1 MIKIKDIKRLYEREN
16 KVSSDFGHF
25 SITQAE
31 KLKVAQI
38 FRDAI
43 GFQVLGPREM
53 SLARKARIGVNHF
66 GGFVRL
72 QRDVRFSRAPVLS
85 FARYFQAPATQARF
99 FNNKKK
105 TLTAQE

>member
-31 KLKVAQI
+31 KLKVVQI
-38 FRDAI
+38 FRDAAI

-53 SLARKARIGVNHF
+53 SLARN
-66 GGFVRL
+66 
-72 QRDVRFSRAPVLS
+72 
-85 FARYFQAPATQARF
+85 
-99 FNNKKK
+99 
-105 TLTAQE
+105 

>member
-1 MIKIKDIKRLYEREN
+1 MIKIKDSKRLYEREN

-53 SLARKARIGVNHF
+53 SLARKARIGVKSF
-66 GGFVRL
+66 W
-72 QRDVRFSRAPVLS
+72 RFC
-85 FARYFQAPATQARF
+85 QITM
-99 FNNKKK
+99 
-105 TLTAQE
+105 

>member
-1 MIKIKDIKRLYEREN
+1 MIKIKDIKRLYEKEN

-31 KLKVAQI
+31 KLKVTQI

-43 GFQVLGPREM
+43 GFQVLGLREM

-72 QRDVRFSRAPVLS
+72 QCDVRFS
-85 FARYFQAPATQARF
+85 
-99 FNNKKK
+99 NNKEKR
-105 TLTAQE
+105 L

>member
-1 MIKIKDIKRLYEREN
+1 MIKIKDVKRLYEREN
-16 KVSSDFGHF
+16 KVSLDFGHF

-53 SLARKARIGVNHF
+53 SLARKARIGVKSF
-66 GGFVRL
+66 W
-72 QRDVRFSRAPVLS
+72 RFC
-85 FARYFQAPATQARF
+85 QITM
-99 FNNKKK
+99 
-105 TLTAQE
+105 

>member
-53 SLARKARIGVNHF
+53 SLV
-66 GGFVRL
+66 
-72 QRDVRFSRAPVLS
+72 
-85 FARYFQAPATQARF
+85 
-99 FNNKKK
+99 
-105 TLTAQE
+105 

>member
-1 MIKIKDIKRLYEREN
+1 MIKINDIKRLYEREN

-53 SLARKARIGVNHF
+53 SLARKARIGVKSF
-66 GGFVRL
+66 W
-72 QRDVRFSRAPVLS
+72 RFC
-85 FARYFQAPATQARF
+85 QITM
-99 FNNKKK
+99 
-105 TLTAQE
+105 

>member
-1 MIKIKDIKRLYEREN
+1 MIKIKDIKRLYEKEN

-72 QRDVRFSRAPVLS
+72 QCDV
-85 FARYFQAPATQARF
+85 RF

-105 TLTAQE
+105 DSDSSRIAQETRLVF

>member
-31 KLKVAQI
+31 KLKMAQI

-43 GFQVLGPREM
+43 GFQVLGLREM

-72 QRDVRFSRAPVLS
+72 QCDVRFS
-85 FARYFQAPATQARF
+85 
-99 FNNKKK
+99 NNKEKR
-105 TLTAQE
+105 L

>member
-1 MIKIKDIKRLYEREN
+1 MIKINDIKRLYEREN

-43 GFQVLGPREM
+43 GFQVLGPLEM
-53 SLARKARIGVNHF
+53 SLARKARIGVKSF
-66 GGFVRL
+66 W
-72 QRDVRFSRAPVLS
+72 RFC
-85 FARYFQAPATQARF
+85 QITM
-99 FNNKKK
+99 
-105 TLTAQE
+105 

>member
-16 KVSSDFGHF
+16 NVSSDFGHF

-53 SLARKARIGVNHF
+53 SLARKARIGVKSF
-66 GGFVRL
+66 W
-72 QRDVRFSRAPVLS
+72 RFC
-85 FARYFQAPATQARF
+85 QITM
-99 FNNKKK
+99 
-105 TLTAQE
+105 